1 MINEYNHPLRKLNV
15 PIVWLYRSPFLL
27 FRLFPYPIAKFGF
40 ACITTFI
47 MMELFQSQNFSFLWH
62 EKVFFW
68 QKNLHLSLSF
78 EEQNEFDLHYPSFS
92 FTKKK
97 EPKKRV
103 QSIQKQNCSVAELL
117 PLEIIMSFYKNEV
130 YALGISD
137 TPKIKIQKYCWDL
150 NKTQV

>member
-1 MINEYNHPLRKLNV
+1 MILPLTLLAVPSLSLPHCQILFCMYYYFYNDGAV
-15 PIVWLYRSPFLL
+15 SIS
-27 FRLFPYPIAKFGF
+27 
-40 ACITTFI
+40 
-47 MMELFQSQNFSFLWH
+47 ELFFSLAW
-62 EKVFFW
+62 KGFFW

-137 TPKIKIQKYCWDL
+137 TPKIKIQKYCGDL
-150 NKTQV
+150 KKTQV

>member
-1 MINEYNHPLRKLNV
+1 MIFNSINGIY
-15 PIVWLYRSPFLL
+15 
-27 FRLFPYPIAKFGF
+27 A
-40 ACITTFI
+40 
-47 MMELFQSQNFSFLWH
+47 
-62 EKVFFW
+62 W

-117 PLEIIMSFYKNEV
+117 PLEIIMGFNKNEV

-137 TPKIKIQKYCWDL
+137 TPKIKIQKYFGDL
-150 NKTQV
+150 NKPKCSIQIMDLSSRWYLCNHLFPLHVELYESPTKLNSSILKIRIEYIIM